1 MMLSDGGY
9 FWKEKTCNLRKLWYK
24 HDTLGWDEDSAL
36 REGKWPDP
44 YFDPYGFIRQWIEQ
58 ISVDSWSCQTPE
70 NGTESLIISRKSY
83 VNRSS

>member
-44 YFDPYGFIRQWIEQ
+44 YYDPYGIITQW
-58 ISVDSWSCQTPE
+58 T
-70 NGTESLIISRKSY
+70 G
-83 VNRSS
+83 